1 MSELNFID
9 YDKITIQSDAFVTSE
24 ELNCYLQYLPS
35 TKALSYNIK
44 KDKHTA
50 GTTNDPDDYKIP
62 DIRQKLSPKKLY
74 RINPFH
80 KNNAEYLEL
89 HKTNIDPEIIFPT
102 ETKEVKIVE
111 NDYSDMGLNE
121 DQIEFLLALKNLK
134 TLKVDDI
141 SKKLDLEQFAITDE
155 KMLEGFFQVYPRYM
169 ESLVASSGLQE
180 TISYEEEPEESMSYN
195 QDSSAMDYH
204 LKKMGLNP
212 SEITVKK
219 NFQVR
224 TGNAKSNQINSFL
237 QEKKVENNFDTKL
250 STVNNTEN
258 LNSLSISNKNNQK
271 YINKISTSTFTN
283 NQNFN
288 ALVQNINQTKNVAV
302 SQNIRIRKNVAQE
315 QVDFQN
321 IFKSLLKDL
330 SLKNNITN
338 LYNREINLQSRNTSF
353 EFISQINQSFS
364 KEYNTNIRNQTSAYN
379 FYRHI
384 ENRYREFVQ
393 NLNFFHE
400 TLQEFK
406 KTEYKIR
413 NSYQNV
419 HQHNFTQ
426 KNQYNKNVINVT
438 KEINFETN
446 MLDYT
451 FQSAILKTVEKT
463 NSITQ
468 NNIEKIKESLNYVQH
483 NVSYVDRKVSYIQYK
498 TENKIAKEVRNVLN
512 NQEFSDEYSNII
524 VTKISNIANNTEVKK
539 LLSIV
544 KNEEILQN
552 LSYVVKQAGM
562 SVDNIKSITEIIN
575 LSKNVNFNISKI
587 SNESVQNVK
596 NLLSLSESFF
606 KNYNIANLS
615 NNITENFKELVN
627 ISQSKEFVLLS
638 KSFKNISPVMKYISE
653 NNILNQNTQS
663 YNNQIT
669 YTKNKNFRTSVDSN
683 VVQISNTIKQVS
695 NINEIAKVTNELSNI
710 NNISEISN
718 SILKLSEVKDVKI
731 FEQLNLFTEPKI
743 TKSFKVLKRI
753 SQIKNINNIEDYQ
766 QNISLVNQNLVD
778 KKDVEVKTSNINQI
792 NKFINLI
799 ENSNLNSTQI
809 TALNK
814 LSNQNI
820 QNAVNVI
827 NNISKNEN
835 NVNKIS
841 QIVNEVLNTDV
852 NKVYKLSNIN
862 NNQIS
867 NINLTKNEVQSVV
880 KLEKQIRNY
889 SEKIKIKETLRTLD
903 LIENKPE
910 INQLFTNKF
919 SVTKLNQISEV
930 LENINLVKNNQNLQQ
945 IIKISSESNKNI
957 FSNVNN
963 IKQTLQT
970 LNLIESNSKINNFI
984 TNKVSVSKLNQVS
997 EILQNINLISSNK
1010 KIQEIKKFNIQS
1022 KKININDIKET
1033 FQTINLIENKSEI
1046 NQLFTNKIS
1055 YTKLNQ
1061 ISEVLQN
1068 INLLK
1073 NNKNLNYV
1081 TKLSFESNKKNISNV
1096 YNELNVTSIEK
1107 NERKTEKSF
1116 TSINKQIDRLYRMNE
1131 RVESKAARAEQSF
1144 YDLIN
1149 FSDYSV
1155 TKKTST
1161 KKEIKN
1167 FFQTLNQV
1175 KITNEQVKQRIKP
1188 SVKVNE
1194 YRITQ
1199 SSEKVKIDIHKQK
1212 TDNYYKVENV
1222 NRFYKKSYYEEK
1234 QEKEAQEKVIES
1246 KVEELLVRK
1255 IQHVTNNITNNV
1267 ITKQEINNIKQEIIR
1282 EIFKVEEKYEK
1293 KIQAIKQ
1300 ETQQTVQSM
1309 LNQFL
1314 KS

>member
-1 MSELNFID
+1 MSEINFID

-50 GTTNDPDDYKIP
+50 GTTDDPDDYKVP
-62 DIRQKLSPKKLY
+62 DIRHKLSPKKLY

-111 NDYSDMGLNE
+111 NDYSDMGLNQ
-121 DQIEFLLALKNLK
+121 DQIDFLLALKNLK
-134 TLKVDDI
+134 NLKADDI
-141 SKKLDLEQFAITDE
+141 SKKLDLDQFAITDE
-155 KMLEGFFQVYPRYM
+155 KLLDGFFQVYPRYM

-180 TISYEEEPEESMSYN
+180 TIAYEEEPEESVSYN
-195 QDSSAMDYH
+195 EDSSSMAYH

-212 SEITVKK
+212 SEVTLKK

-237 QEKKVENNFDTKL
+237 QEKKVENIFDTKL

-258 LNSLSISNKNNQK
+258 LSTINISNKNNQK
-271 YINKISTSTFTN
+271 YISKISTSTFTN

-302 SQNIRIRKNVAQE
+302 SQNIRVMKNVAQE
-315 QVDFQN
+315 QVDYQN

-330 SLKNNITN
+330 SLKNDITN
-338 LYNREINLQSRNTSF
+338 LYNREINLFSRNVTF
-353 EFISQINQSFS
+353 EFLSQINQTFT
-364 KEYNTNIRNQTSAYN
+364 KEFITSIKNQTSAYN
-379 FYRHI
+379 FYRSI

-393 NLNFFHE
+393 NLNFFNE
-400 TLQEFK
+400 TFQEFK
-406 KTEYKIR
+406 RTEYKIR
-413 NSYQNV
+413 NSYQNI

-426 KNQYNKNVINVT
+426 KNQYNKNVINLT
-438 KEINFETN
+438 KEVNFENN
-446 MLDYT
+446 MIDYN
-451 FQSAILKTVEKT
+451 FKSAILKTFEKSNIIT
-463 NSITQ
+463 N
-468 NNIEKIKESLNYVQH
+468 NNIEKIKDSLNIVQS
-483 NVSYVDRKVSYIQYK
+483 NVSYVNRRVSNLYYK
-498 TENKIAKEVRNVLN
+498 KENKITQELKNVLN
-512 NQEFSDEYSNII
+512 NQEFADNYSNIVI
-524 VTKISNIANNTEVKK
+524 NKISNVANNTEVKK
-539 LLSIV
+539 LLSII
-544 KNEEILQN
+544 KNEETLQN
-552 LSYVVKQAGM
+552 LSFIVKQSGI
-562 SVDNIKSITEIIN
+562 SSDNIRSVAEIIN
-575 LSKNVNFNISKI
+575 LSKNVKINISKI
-587 SNESVQNVK
+587 SSESIQNIN
-596 NLLSLSESFF
+596 NLLSLSESFN
-606 KNYNIANLS
+606 KKYNLVNLS
-615 NNITENFKELVN
+615 NNV
-627 ISQSKEFVLLS
+627 
-638 KSFKNISPVMKYISE
+638 
-653 NNILNQNTQS
+653 
-663 YNNQIT
+663 
-669 YTKNKNFRTSVDSN
+669 TKNLLE
-683 VVQISNTIKQVS
+683 VVNQVS
-695 NINEIAKVTNELSNI
+695 NTSSQNISAINKYSNI
-710 NNISEISN
+710 KNLTEVSNNLQKVSAI
-718 SILKLSEVKDVKI
+718 KDVKI
-731 FEQLNLFTEPKI
+731 FDELNIFNQPKVI
-743 TKSFKVLKRI
+743 KSYRVLKKF
-753 SQIKNINNIEDYQ
+753 SESKNVNELE
-766 QNISLVNQNLVD
+766 QNISFVNQTLSD
-778 KKDVEVKTSNINQI
+778 KKDNNLKTSNINQV
-792 NKFINLI
+792 NKFINFI
-799 ENSNLNSTQI
+799 SNTNLDSKQI
-809 TALNK
+809 TALSK
-814 LSNQNI
+814 LSSQNI
-820 QNAVNVI
+820 ENIVQTI

-835 NVNKIS
+835 NVNKINKV
-841 QIVNEVLNTDV
+841 VNEIL
-852 NKVYKLSNIN
+852 KVEESKIYKISNIN
-862 NNQIS
+862 QNQIS
-867 NINLTKNEVQSVV
+867 NINLTKNDVQSIV
-880 KLEKQIRNY
+880 KLERQIRNY
-889 SEKIKIKETLRTLD
+889 SEKVKIKETLKTLD
-903 LIENKPE
+903 LVESKLE
-910 INQLFTNKF
+910 INQFFTNKF
-919 SVTKLNQISEV
+919 
-930 LENINLVKNNQNLQQ
+930 
-945 IIKISSESNKNI
+945 
-957 FSNVNN
+957 
-963 IKQTLQT
+963 
-970 LNLIESNSKINNFI
+970 
-984 TNKVSVSKLNQVS
+984 
-997 EILQNINLISSNK
+997 
-1010 KIQEIKKFNIQS
+1010 
-1022 KKININDIKET
+1022 
-1033 FQTINLIENKSEI
+1033 
-1046 NQLFTNKIS
+1046 S

-1073 NNKNLNYV
+1073 NDKNLKYV

-1096 YNELNVTSIEK
+1096 YNELNITSIEK

-1116 TSINKQIDRLYRMNE
+1116 TSINKQIEKLYRMNE

-1188 SVKVNE
+1188 SVKISE
-1194 YRITQ
+1194 FRITQ

-1246 KVEELLVRK
+1246 KVEELLVQK